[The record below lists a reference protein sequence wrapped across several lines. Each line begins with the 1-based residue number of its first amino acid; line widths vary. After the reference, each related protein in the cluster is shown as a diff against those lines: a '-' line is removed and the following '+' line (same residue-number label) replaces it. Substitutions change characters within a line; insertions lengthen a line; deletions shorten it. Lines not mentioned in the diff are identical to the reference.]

1 MSSFVFY
8 WHSDGNLH
16 SEKVIEDDKVL
27 VLING
32 WYYIATKI
40 SQYVIFHDSAKKVLD
55 NIYD

>member
-16 SEKVIEDDKVL
+16 SEKVMEDENVL
-27 VLING
+27 VLVDG

-40 SQYVIFHDSAKKVLD
+40 SQYVIFHDTVKN
-55 NIYD
+55 NIS